1 MTEPRNRRGLGIR
14 FAAAAAL
21 VIGTIGLA
29 TAPASA
35 VGIGGCQLSGVTNGT
50 AGVPETITVNSCGDA
65 TVVYAQYS
73 NTLNG
78 AIVATDS
85 ASIVGTGTIDQAIWI
100 PSRTGY
106 VTFSTNAS
114 GGGSASSN
122 PSNVYIGSTTTRTT
136 VDAPN
141 TAQVGQPVTVNVTVQ
156 STSPSHYKPTGTV
169 TVRDANGATIV
180 TMGLTASGNNG
191 QSFAYWRY
199 TPTTVGN
206 QIFIATYN
214 GDSNASSSPSPQD
227 LMIVT
232 ASGGTISINAP
243 SQVTAGVPV
252 TISASVA
259 PYGVQGSVGFTVNGA
274 PISASIQIVN
284 GSASYLWT
292 PAGNGNV
299 TLGASYTTNQGGSG
313 STSQTVNIVAGAV
326 TKDYITLSQV
336 GVGPW
341 APNGTYTLGGGTY
354 QFTATSLSGAQVRV
368 GETGPC
374 SWSGYTLTVPTGGQC
389 NLQAA
394 TNGGNGYAPTSQ
406 GYTVTA
412 GLGTQT
418 AALAAPNSGKV
429 NYKKIIRLET
439 PDQGVTNANQ
449 TITWSVAVK
458 SKKVCAL
465 AFPSDGSVHA
475 KFKARGYC
483 TVTARADGIPGQ
495 WAPFVLQRTYKGA

>member
-14 FAAAAAL
+14 FAAATAL
-21 VIGTIGLA
+21 VIGTIGMA
-29 TAPASA
+29 AVPAQA
-35 VGIGGCQLSGVTNGT
+35 LGGCQISGVTNGT
-50 AGVPETITVNSCGDA
+50 AGVPETITVNACGDA
-65 TVVYAQYS
+65 SVVYAQYS

-78 AIVATDS
+78 PVVATDT

-106 VTFSTNAS
+106 VTFSTNNTQGDA
-114 GGGSASSN
+114 GSSN
-122 PSNVYIGSTTTRTT
+122 PSNVYIGSTSTHTT

-141 TAQVGQPVTVNVTVQ
+141 TAQVGQAVTVNVAVQ
-156 STSPSHYKPTGTV
+156 ATSPSHYKPTGTV

-180 TMGLTASGNNG
+180 TMGLTPSGNNG

-199 TPTTVGN
+199 TPTSLGN

-214 GDSNASSSPSPQD
+214 GDSNSTTSVSPQD

-252 TISASVA
+252 TLSATVA
-259 PYGVQGSVGFTVNGA
+259 PNGVQGSVGFTINGA
-274 PISASIQIVN
+274 PISASIPIVN
-284 GSASYLWT
+284 GTASYLWT
-292 PAGNGNV
+292 PVGSGNV

-313 STSQTVNIVAGAV
+313 STSQTLNIVAGAV
-326 TKDYITLSQV
+326 NKDYITLTQV

-341 APNGTYTLGGGTY
+341 APNGTYTLGAGTY

-389 NLQAA
+389 NIQAA
-394 TNGGNGYAPTSQ
+394 TNGGNGYAPANQ

-412 GLGTQT
+412 GLGQQT
-418 AALAAPNSGKV
+418 AVLAAPNSGKV
-429 NYKKIIRLET
+429 NYKKDIHLEE
-439 PDQGVTNANQ
+439 PDQGTTNANQ
-449 TITWSVAVK
+449 TITWNVAPK
-458 SKKVCAL
+458 SKKVCTL
-465 AFPSDGSVHA
+465 MFPSDGSVHV

-483 TVTARADGIPGQ
+483 TVTARAAGIPGQ
-495 WAPFVLQRTYKGA
+495 WAPFVLQRTYQGA

>member
-1 MTEPRNRRGLGIR
+1 MTTSRNRRGLGIR

-21 VIGTIGLA
+21 VIGAIGFA
-29 TAPASA
+29 AAPSQAL
-35 VGIGGCQLSGVTNGT
+35 GGCQLSGVTNGT

-65 TVVYAQYS
+65 SVVYAQYS

-85 ASIVGTGTIDQAIWI
+85 AAIVGTGTIDQAIWI

-106 VTFSTNAS
+106 VTFSTNS
-114 GGGSASSN
+114 SSGGSASSN
-122 PSNVYIGSTTTRTT
+122 PSNVYIGSTTTHTT

-169 TVRDANGATIV
+169 TVRDANGATII
-180 TMGLTASGNNG
+180 TMGLTAANNNG
-191 QSFAYWRY
+191 QSYAYWRY

-214 GDSNASSSPSPQD
+214 GDSNASTSASPQD

-232 ASGGTISINAP
+232 ASGGTISINSP

-252 TISASVA
+252 TISATVA
-259 PYGVQGSVGFTVNGA
+259 PYGVQGSVGFTVNGT

-284 GSASYLWT
+284 GTASYLWT
-292 PAGNGNV
+292 PSGSGNV

-313 STSQTVNIVAGAV
+313 STSQTVNIVAGPVA
-326 TKDYITLSQV
+326 KDYITLTQN

-341 APNGTYTLGGGTY
+341 APNGSYTLGAGTY
-354 QFTATSLSGAQVRV
+354 QFTATSISGAQVRV

-389 NLQAA
+389 NIQAA
-394 TNGGNGYAPTSQ
+394 TNGGNGYAPVSQ

-412 GLGTQT
+412 GAGTQT

-429 NYKKIIRLET
+429 NYKKIIKLET
-439 PDQGVTNANQ
+439 PSQGTTNANQ
-449 TITWSVAVK
+449 SVLWTVAKK
-458 SKKVCAL
+458 SKSVCAL
-465 AFPSDGSVHA
+465 TFPADGSVNL
-475 KFKARGYC
+475 KFKARGFC
-483 TVTARADGIPGQ
+483 TVTATAPGVPGQ
-495 WAPFVLQRTYKGA
+495 WNPFVLQRSYQGA